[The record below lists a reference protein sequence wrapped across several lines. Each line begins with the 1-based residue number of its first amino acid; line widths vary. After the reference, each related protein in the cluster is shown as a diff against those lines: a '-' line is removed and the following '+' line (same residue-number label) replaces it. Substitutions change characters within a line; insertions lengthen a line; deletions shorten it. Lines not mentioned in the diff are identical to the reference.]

1 VITALLFL
9 IILNVDTLA
18 SFFFLIVLAQ
28 VLIILVLVVRLK
40 AAFRLEVLLPASGV
54 APLRTEP
61 SPRLAH
67 LIEQVVSPARLA
79 LAPRLWVIVIVEYL
93 LILRSL
99 LIQLQ
104 VFNYFLVFL
113 LSLHLLQVVFIELIL

>member
-1 VITALLFL
+1 MITALLFF
-9 IILNVDTLA
+9 IILNVEILA

-28 VLIILVLVVRLK
+28 VLIILILVFRLE

-67 LIEQVVSPARLA
+67 LIEQIVSPARLA
-79 LAPRLWVIVIVEYL
+79 LSPRLWVVVIVKYL

>member
-9 IILNVDTLA
+9 IILYVDTLA
-18 SFFFLIVLAQ
+18 SFFFLIVLAK
-28 VLIILVLVVRLK
+28 VLIILVLVVRLE
-40 AAFRLEVLLPASGV
+40 AAFRLEVLLPASCV
-54 APLRTEP
+54 AALSTEP

-67 LIEQVVSPARLA
+67 LIEQVVAPARLA
-79 LAPRLWVIVIVEYL
+79 LASRLWVVVIVEYL